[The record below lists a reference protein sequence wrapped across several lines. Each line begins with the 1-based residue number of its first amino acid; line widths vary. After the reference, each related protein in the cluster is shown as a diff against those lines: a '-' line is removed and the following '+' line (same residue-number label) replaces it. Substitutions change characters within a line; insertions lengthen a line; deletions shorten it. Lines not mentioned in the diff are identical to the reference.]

1 MIVDHHIAKADHVNI
16 QEVGMRQRGTLR
28 VAGVLLAL
36 GLLSAAAPATAATTP
51 GVSVV
56 PMAGAPGTR
65 FVVTGAGFLPNLA
78 LKVLVERGQ
87 VFGHTFDATA
97 DVTGGFQLTVD
108 STDFAE
114 SANYDVAVIPQD
126 GGVPVSAPFAVSSV
140 MNERCFTET
149 SKCIRGRFLDYW
161 NEHGGLAI
169 NGFPLSD
176 EFSQVLDDGHP
187 YAVQYF
193 ERVRME
199 FHPENTDPQ
208 YQVLLGQFGR
218 VIHPADP
225 PGNPDQN
232 MIWFP
237 QTSHN
242 VYGPFYQY
250 WSMNGGLAQFGLPLS
265 EPYNQTLENGQ
276 QYLVQYFE
284 RARFEYHPENQPPY
298 DVLLGQFG
306 RRIYTELER

>member
-1 MIVDHHIAKADHVNI
+1 M
-16 QEVGMRQRGTLR
+16 QQRVTLR
-28 VAGVLLAL
+28 VASLFLAL
-36 GLLSAAAPATAATTP
+36 GLLSAAAPAAAATTP
-51 GVSVV
+51 GVSVA

-65 FVVTGAGFLPNLA
+65 FVVTGAGFAPNLA

-97 DVTGGFQLTVD
+97 DSAGWFQLTVD
-108 STDFAE
+108 STGFAA
-114 SANYDVAVIPQD
+114 SPNYDIAVTPQ
-126 GGVPVSAPFAVSSV
+126 GGGALASAPFAVSSTI
-140 MNERCFTET
+140 NERCFDET
-149 SKCIRGRFLDYW
+149 GKCIRGRFLDYW
-161 NEHGGLAI
+161 NAHGGLAI

-199 FHPENTDPQ
+199 YHPENADPQ

-225 PGNPDQN
+225 PANPDQN
-232 MIWFP
+232 MVWFP
-237 QTSHN
+237 QTGHN

-250 WSMNGGLAQFGLPLS
+250 WTMNGGLAQFGLPLS
-265 EPYNQTLENGQ
+265 EPFNQTLENGQ

-284 RARFEYHPENQPPY
+284 RARFEYHAENQPPY

-306 RRIYTELER
+306 RRVYAGLER